1 MAFETRIDHV
11 PVRYRLLPILWFTI
25 AAGCGR
31 VGFDAVRSS
40 DADAYVAD
48 GTDAAISDI
57 AQRAYIKASNT
68 GAGDRF
74 GDSIAMS
81 ADRSTLAVGA
91 YLEASAATGVN
102 GDQTDDTATNAGAVY
117 VFTRTGQSWTQ
128 QAYLK
133 PSNTGAGDEFG
144 YRVALTGDGSTL
156 VVGAYR
162 EDSAAT
168 GSGGDQANNTAMDAG
183 AVYVFARAGTS
194 WSQQTYLKASNTRPG
209 DLFGASIAISADS
222 SVLAVGAF
230 GEDSGAVGIDGNQT
244 DNSASNAGAVYIFRR
259 VGSTWIQEAYC
270 KASNTG
276 AGDQFGDSVAL
287 SSDGGRLVTAAVAE
301 DSSATG
307 LDGNQADNAA
317 NEAGAVYVFSR
328 AGSRWNQEAYVK
340 ASNTGAADQFGYKV
354 AMSADGSSVAIA
366 AAFEDGSGANQADD
380 TAADAGAVYVFT
392 RAAAPW
398 TQQAYVKASNAA
410 AGDLFGGGGLA
421 FSNNG
426 SVLAIS
432 APGEDSAATGTSGNM
447 ADDTAPDAG
456 ALYLVARSAAGWT
469 HMLYVK
475 ASNSGAQDLFGSA
488 LANAGGDGSLI
499 AVGAPDESSDAV
511 GIGGNEASN
520 AAARSGAVYVFE

>member
-11 PVRYRLLPILWFTI
+11 PVSHRLLRILWLTI

-40 DADAYVAD
+40 DADAD

-102 GDQTDDTATNAGAVY
+102 GDQTDDTATSAGAVY

-168 GSGGDQANNTAMDAG
+168 GAGGDQANNAATDAG
-183 AVYVFARAGTS
+183 AVYVFARTGTS
-194 WSQQTYLKASNTRPG
+194 WSQETYLKASNTGAG
-209 DLFGASIAISADS
+209 DLFGVSIAISGDS

-230 GEDSGAVGIDGNQT
+230 GEDGGAVGIGGNQT
-244 DNSASNAGAVYIFRR
+244 DNSAPNAGAVYVFRR
-259 VGSTWIQEAYC
+259 VGATWVQEAYC
-270 KASNTG
+270 KATNAS
-276 AGDQFGDSVAL
+276 AGDQFGDNVAL
-287 SSDGGRLVTAAVAE
+287 SSDGATLVTAAVAE
-301 DSSATG
+301 DSSGTG
-307 LDGNQADNAA
+307 LDGNQSDDTA
-317 NEAGAVYVFSR
+317 NEAGAVYVFAR
-328 AGSRWNQEAYVK
+328 TGTTWNQEAYVK
-340 ASNTGAADQFGYKV
+340 ASNTGAGDQFGYKV
-354 AMSADGSSVAIA
+354 AMSADGSVFAVG
-366 AAFEDGSGANQADD
+366 AAFEDSSGPANQADD
-380 TAADAGAVYVFT
+380 TTAEAGAVYVFT
-392 RAAAPW
+392 RAATTW
-398 TQQAYVKASNAA
+398 TQQAYVKAPNAA
-410 AGDLFGGGGLA
+410 AGDRFGGGGLA
-421 FSNNG
+421 FSSNG

-432 APGEDSAATGTSGNM
+432 ALGEDSAATGTSGNM

-469 HMLYVK
+469 HTLYVK